1 MDSGISG
8 ISGSNG
14 LMGIAFKVAIVAIL
28 IGSIVKFMNT
38 TPVYQRP
45 YEGFY
50 GGIAKGSGTPDCLR
64 TLPEAS
70 RLLEMLLGRVN
81 MTPRLM
87 DARSDYAELELILSK
102 MACLKKDLMSPSG
115 QVDATRFL
123 AFETAHDRISVAE
136 LAGLCMSQNIPLR
149 DLDISF
155 GTWYDRGLLLLRKLC
170 TEAQLS
176 ESEVINAEKL
186 FKKCYDEVYNI
197 AHSRCIKTD
206 FIQHGPSDV
215 APTEPL
221 KNKNLRTYDYTY
233 GGLSA
238 SGWNG
243 AN

>member
-1 MDSGISG
+1 MDSGNT
-8 ISGSNG
+8 NG
-14 LMGIAFKVAIVAIL
+14 LMGIAFKVALVALL
-28 IGSIVKFMNT
+28 IGGVVKFMNT
-38 TPVYQRP
+38 THVYPRP

-81 MTPRLM
+81 RTPRLM

-115 QVDATRFL
+115 QVDATRFQ

-136 LAGLCMSQNIPLR
+136 LAGLCMSQNIPVR

-155 GTWYDRGLLLLRKLC
+155 TTWHDRGLLLLRKLC

-176 ESEVINAEKL
+176 EIQVVNAETL

-197 AHSRCIKTD
+197 AYSRCVKTD

-215 APTEPL
+215 APAESA
-221 KNKNLRTYDYTY
+221 KNNNLRTYDYTY